1 MRRFKNSYTK
11 AESLYILKKNEK
23 KLSIKVPKFIYFTKK
38 EYKKNNQKL
47 LNKIC
52 KFFKNKRIIVR
63 SSSQQEDNLNQ
74 SNAGKFK
81 SFQNLY
87 NDQII
92 AQEFIS
98 KPKISGV
105 LFTRNLNNN
114 SPYYTINFD
123 KSGLTNLITSGADN
137 PLMKTVIIMRQ
148 AKDLNKFFKK
158 ELK

>member
-1 MRRFKNSYTK
+1 M
-11 AESLYILKKNEK
+11 
-23 KLSIKVPKFIYFTKK
+23 
-38 EYKKNNQKL
+38 
-47 LNKIC
+47 
-52 KFFKNKRIIVR
+52 R

-81 SFQNLY
+81 SFQNLSNDKSELNTSINKVIKDFEND

-92 AQEFIS
+92 VQEFIS

-123 KSGLTNLITSGADN
+123 KSGLTNLIST
-137 PLMKTVIIMRQ
+137 
-148 AKDLNKFFKK
+148 
-158 ELK
+158 